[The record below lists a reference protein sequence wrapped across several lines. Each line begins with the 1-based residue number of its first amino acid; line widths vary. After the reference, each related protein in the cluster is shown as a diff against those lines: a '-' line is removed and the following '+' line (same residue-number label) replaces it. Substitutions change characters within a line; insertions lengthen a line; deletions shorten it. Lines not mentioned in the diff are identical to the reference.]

1 MALGPNETNLT
12 VKGKEADAI
21 DLGVSQNFQLSEATR
36 GDVYFTSDG
45 EEDGV
50 VWAQLSDF
58 VQPATCSNF
67 AQAALNLGRLSL
79 ITASELIKSQA
90 VIVTFALTSVLEIKS

>member
-50 VWAQLSDF
+50 GWAQLSDF
-58 VQPATCSNF
+58 VPVYFFNC
-67 AQAALNLGRLSL
+67 LSICFL
-79 ITASELIKSQA
+79 FMDSCVDASGS
-90 VIVTFALTSVLEIKS
+90 